1 MKLAWLRAVQNGSPC
16 AYKKGHM
23 NDICVF
29 NPGYKKSFDFY
40 NGMFGG
46 YKTLRLEL
54 KM

>member
-1 MKLAWLRAVQNGSPC
+1 
-16 AYKKGHM
+16 M

-46 YKTLRLEL
+46 YKTLQLEL
-54 KM
+54 KMQNPTVERKIKGPREAIRKTK